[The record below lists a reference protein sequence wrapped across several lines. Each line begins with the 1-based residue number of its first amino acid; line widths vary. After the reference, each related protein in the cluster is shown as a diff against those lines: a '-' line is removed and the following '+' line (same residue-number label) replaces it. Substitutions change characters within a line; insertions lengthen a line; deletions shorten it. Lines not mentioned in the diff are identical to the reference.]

1 MQLPRGATVAVADGV
16 ILHLYRNG
24 GDEVHPKL
32 TALPPAALGPVNR
45 SSGAHHFS
53 SSANPSDGQQRED
66 GFAAA
71 TVAWLN
77 EQALAGKIDQVL
89 IIAAPKTLGEMRRHY
104 HKALEG
110 KLVGE
115 LSKDLTGHAI
125 HDIETAILHA

>member
-16 ILHLYRNG
+16 ILHLYRNA

-32 TALPPAALGPVNR
+32 TALPPAALAP
-45 SSGAHHFS
+45 AHGGGEHHA
-53 SSANPSDGQQRED
+53 SSANPDHGQQRED

-77 EQALAGKIDQVL
+77 EQALAGKIDQIL

-115 LSKDLTGHAI
+115 LAKDLTGHAI
-125 HDIETAILHA
+125 HDIEAAILHA